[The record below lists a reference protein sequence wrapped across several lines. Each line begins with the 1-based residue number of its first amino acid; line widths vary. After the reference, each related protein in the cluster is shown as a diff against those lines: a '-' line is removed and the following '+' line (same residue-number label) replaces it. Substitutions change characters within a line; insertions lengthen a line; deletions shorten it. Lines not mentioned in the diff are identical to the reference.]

1 MDDKTMPTLVLP
13 GEEEEKT
20 PETAPA
26 ASAAAAVQ
34 AAPAP
39 EAAPVAAQTI
49 EPVDRKSVV

>member
-39 EAAPVAAQTI
+39 EPRLSQLK
-49 EPVDRKSVV
+49 PLSR